1 MITEPTLYYLS
12 RQKIKDADVL
22 LRHGRNNASIYLMG
36 YALEFCLKR
45 KISQA
50 FGFAQGFPEN
60 RADFSIYSGQISRFN
75 ALSTGI
81 RLSSIRHHRLD
92 DLLTYSGLRPR
103 ITAQFYTEWLT
114 VMTWNPEDR
123 YIRTRITRK
132 RAQAFIRAAKIIL
145 REIY

>member
-22 LRHGRNNASIYLMG
+22 FRHGRNNASIYLIG

-50 FGFAQGFPEN
+50 FGFAHGFPEN
-60 RADFSIYSGQISRFN
+60 RADFGIYSSQIIRLNSLN
-75 ALSTGI
+75 TGI
-81 RLSSIRHHRLD
+81 QLSSIRHHRLD

-103 ITAQFYTEWLT
+103 ITAQFHTEWLT
-114 VMTWNPEDR
+114 VMTWNPEHR

-132 RAQAFIRAAKIIL
+132 RAQGFIRAAKIIL